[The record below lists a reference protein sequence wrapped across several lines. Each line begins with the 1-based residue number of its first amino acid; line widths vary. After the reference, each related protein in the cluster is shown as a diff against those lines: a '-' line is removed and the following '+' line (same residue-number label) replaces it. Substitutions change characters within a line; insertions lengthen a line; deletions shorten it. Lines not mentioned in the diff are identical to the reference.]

1 VDGNAGTPTP
11 DDPEA
16 GGAEGT
22 PATDAA
28 ARPDEPAPPATA
40 AGPASPNGGQS
51 NGDDQ
56 VDPTPEAAPEP
67 QASAPA
73 AAPDAPAPADPEP
86 TPARAADP
94 PAAPAEAAP
103 APPTSSAEAPDSTES
118 DAPAVAESADP
129 SPAPAVPSTESAHG
143 PPAYGASRSERPI
156 FDLPAEAGPR
166 VLGGAAAAEGRTTG
180 PTQRI
185 GGPATAAHRPHGARG
200 DAHSATATAAAT
212 TTAGGRHFSNGARN
226 GAAAGAGPRVRM
238 PSWPTLAVAVP
249 VAVLVA
255 LLVGWAVD
263 TTMLS
268 GQVMRNVEVGGRP
281 VGGLGEASLPTV
293 IDDIGQDLAARPV
306 EITTGDK
313 TYRTTAGDLGLRL
326 DTDAT
331 TEAALDAGRGESLIT
346 RPFSWATSFFSPR
359 GVDLRYSVK
368 QTQLENM
375 MFQLQGADLS
385 AGQPPTITL
394 GAQGWAAVP
403 GVPGQGVDV
412 DRVAE
417 ELPRAAAAT
426 PDGPI
431 VVKARTIPVR
441 PAYTDADATALAQR
455 ANQMT
460 ANGLA
465 LTAAGT
471 TVNVDA
477 ATLRSWIGP
486 AVTNDKL
493 ELALKA
499 DAVTKALPQLFAG
512 VETQPLDAGF
522 TLRNGVPVVTP
533 SRHGVTCCG
542 ADSADRVWMAL
553 NGGQPKADLET
564 RVVQPELTTE
574 GAKKLGV
581 KQAVGGNHAWRSGAP
596 TTAGPGFTTW
606 YNPGEPRVTNIH
618 RIADLVR
625 GAVILPGETFSVNER
640 VGQRTKAKGFVEA
653 GAIREG
659 KHVTEVGGGVSQF
672 ATTTFNSAYF
682 TGLDI
687 PVSQAHSEYFT
698 RYPRGREATMGYP
711 APDLKI
717 RNNTPYGI
725 LIWTSWTSTS
735 VTVTMYS
742 TPYATADQ
750 TGISESTVGACKVV
764 QTTRTRHYPDGH
776 TATDTFKATYRPGE
790 GETC

>member
-1 VDGNAGTPTP
+1 
-11 DDPEA
+11 
-16 GGAEGT
+16 
-22 PATDAA
+22 
-28 ARPDEPAPPATA
+28 
-40 AGPASPNGGQS
+40 
-51 NGDDQ
+51 
-56 VDPTPEAAPEP
+56 
-67 QASAPA
+67 
-73 AAPDAPAPADPEP
+73 
-86 TPARAADP
+86 
-94 PAAPAEAAP
+94 
-103 APPTSSAEAPDSTES
+103 
-118 DAPAVAESADP
+118 
-129 SPAPAVPSTESAHG
+129 
-143 PPAYGASRSERPI
+143 
-156 FDLPAEAGPR
+156 

-185 GGPATAAHRPHGARG
+185 GGPATAAHRPHGAAG
-200 DAHSATATAAAT
+200 DAGTAAGG
-212 TTAGGRHFSNGARN
+212 TAGTGGRHFGNGGAGARTAP
-226 GAAAGAGPRVRM
+226 GDTAARAGGGLFARV
-238 PSWPTLAVAVP
+238 PNWPALAVAVP
-249 VAVLVA
+249 VAVLVV

-263 TTMLS
+263 TAALS

-293 IDDIGQDLAARPV
+293 IDGIGHDLAARPV
-306 EITTGDK
+306 EITTGDT
-313 TYRTTAGDLGLRL
+313 TYTTTAGELGLRL

-331 TEAALDAGRGESLIT
+331 TEAALDAGRGESLLT
-346 RPFSWATSFFSPR
+346 RPFSWATSFLAPR
-359 GVDLRYSVK
+359 AVDLRYSVK
-368 QTQLENM
+368 QTQLENK
-375 MFQLQGADLS
+375 MFELQGTDLS
-385 AGQPPTITL
+385 AGQAPTITL
-394 GAQGWAAVP
+394 GAQGWTAVP

-412 DRVAE
+412 EGVAE

-426 PDGPI
+426 PDGTI

-441 PAYTDADATALAQR
+441 PPYSDGDATALAQR

-465 LTAAGT
+465 LTAAGA

-477 ATLRSWIGP
+477 PTLRSWIGP
-486 AVTNDKL
+486 SVANGKL

-499 DAVTKALPQLFAG
+499 GAVKTALPKLFAG
-512 VETQPLDAGF
+512 VATEPLNAGF

-553 NGGQPKADLET
+553 NSGQPKAELKAQI
-564 RVVQPELTTE
+564 VQPKLTTDA
-574 GAKKLGV
+574 AKDLGV
-581 KQAVGGNHAWRSGAP
+581 KQPVGGNHAWRDGAP

-606 YNPGEPRVTNIH
+606 YNPGEPRVANIH

-659 KHVTEVGGGVSQF
+659 EHVTEVGGGVSQF
-672 ATTTFNSAYF
+672 ATTTFNAAYF
-682 TGLDI
+682 AGLDI

-698 RYPRGREATMGYP
+698 RYPRGREATMGFP

-717 RNNTPYGI
+717 KNTTPYGI
-725 LIWTSWTSTS
+725 LVWTSWTPTS
-735 VTVTMYS
+735 VTVTLYS

-764 QTTRTRHYPDGH
+764 QTTRTRRYPDGH